1 MNVETTEQSD
11 LASDSG
17 DGSDEAAMELL
28 AKIREKNAQE
38 GQEAPAEAED
48 EETEPEGEEAP

>member
-1 MNVETTEQSD
+1 MIETTEQSD

-28 AKIREKNAQE
+28 AKIRERNA
-38 GQEAPAEAED
+38 
-48 EETEPEGEEAP
+48 